1 MEQKPAKATRKP
13 RADSARNREL
23 LLQAAREVF
32 SAGGPGASLEGVAR
46 KAGVGIG
53 TLYRHFPTRDALF
66 EAVYRGDID
75 RLADLAERLSEEA
88 EPVEALR
95 QWLREGVEVVATK
108 KGMMATLALA
118 TDGKQDLFA
127 YSHQRLTAAATALL
141 SRAAD
146 AGDIRADITPEDLLR
161 ALVGL
166 CHAPDR
172 PGWRTSV
179 TRLVDVLVD
188 GLRRGN
194 G

>member
-1 MEQKPAKATRKP
+1 MVQLPVKASRKP
-13 RADSARNREL
+13 RADSQRNRER
-23 LLQAAREVF
+23 LLQAAKDVF

-53 TLYRHFPTRDALF
+53 TLYRHFPTRDDLF
-66 EAVYRGDID
+66 EAVYRREVDL
-75 RLADLAERLSEEA
+75 LADLAERLTQDA

-95 QWLREGVEVVATK
+95 LWLHQAVDVVATK

-127 YSHQRLTAAATALL
+127 YSGARMNEAATLL
-141 SRAAD
+141 LERATRS
-146 AGDIRADITPEDLLR
+146 GDIRPDMTPDDLIR

-172 PGWRTSV
+172 PGWRPSV
-179 TRLVDVLVD
+179 VRLVDVFVD
-188 GLRRGN
+188 GLTHKAL
-194 G
+194 